1 MRRYIAKRLLAMA
14 PMALGVSL
22 IIFTLMRVLPGDI
35 ALIILAGEGSEG
47 SSVKPEEVA
56 ALRES
61 LGLDRPLAEQYATW
75 IWGLVRLDAGKSLW
89 YNRPVFEEI
98 GKRLPI
104 SLELALLSA
113 IVSLAIAIP
122 IGTISAMR
130 QDAWVDYVFRIITI
144 GGISMPTFWAGTL
157 IMLALVIFFG
167 WMPPLGFTGPFQDP
181 LKNLQQLIWPA
192 LALGYYFSAV
202 VSRMMRSC
210 MLEVLRQDYIR
221 TAWSKGLRERI
232 VIIRHALKNALLPV
246 VTIVGVQVGH
256 LIGGTVVMEQIFV
269 LPGMG
274 NALLD
279 AISRRDYPVVQTI
292 IVLMA
297 LMFLV
302 VNLVVDLLYG
312 WLDPRIRYE

>member
-14 PMALGVSL
+14 PIALGVSL

-89 YNRPVFEEI
+89 HNRSVFEEI
-98 GKRLPI
+98 GKRLPL

-130 QDAWVDYVFRIITI
+130 QDAWVDYVFRIIAI

-202 VSRMMRSC
+202 VSRMTRSC

-232 VIIRHALKNALLPV
+232 VIVRHALKNALLPV